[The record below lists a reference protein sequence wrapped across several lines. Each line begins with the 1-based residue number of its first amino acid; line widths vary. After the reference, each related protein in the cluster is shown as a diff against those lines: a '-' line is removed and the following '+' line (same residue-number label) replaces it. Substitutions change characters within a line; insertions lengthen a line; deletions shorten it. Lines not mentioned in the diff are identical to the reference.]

1 MSGLESS
8 IVKARKAENRGDF
21 AEAERIYGTVLEK
34 FPRNARA
41 RRGLDQVFKRRAL
54 EQLKADA
61 PPEPLMEQLAE
72 TYRQGQMAQVVTQA
86 EKLLES
92 YPRAVM
98 AYNLLGAAHLALG
111 RHPQAESALSRARAK
126 GIRHAPICNNH
137 GMALSRLGRM
147 PEAEAAY
154 REAIAIDP
162 GHAIAHN
169 NLGNVLKENQSFAE
183 ALACY
188 LQAIEIRPDY
198 ADAWNNMALALEGLG
213 RVEEAQ
219 ACYRKVLELKPD
231 HAPACCNLGNL
242 LAGQGD
248 LNSAIAFYEAAL
260 RFDPDYPEAHLNLG
274 NAYKRQDRI
283 AEATSA
289 YERAKVARPRYADAW
304 IEEAKALALNGR
316 LEEAITA
323 FGKALEIEPGN
334 QSAHAHRLFYQAHV
348 CDWSDREGWAAFG
361 TMADDAIQPWA
372 ALTFE
377 DDPAAQLRRSQ
388 AWASTTFSHLS
399 GSMPQPA
406 PAPDGRIRIGY
417 FTADFHDHPML
428 YLMAGLF
435 REHDRSKFEIFVYSY
450 GPKPVSEMREK
461 VLPYIDHVFEIR
473 DMPDKDVVELARG
486 HGIDIAIDRKGYTQN
501 ARPQLF
507 AHRLA
512 PIQINYLAYPG
523 SMGADFI
530 DYIVA
535 DPVIIP
541 EGEQH
546 HYSEKI
552 IYLPGSYQP
561 NDNRRE
567 IAQTATSRADFGLPE
582 DGFVFCS
589 FNQTYKIGPR
599 EFDIWMRLLDRVDGS
614 VLWLL
619 RSNAWAETNLRR
631 EAAKR
636 GVSPGRLIFADK
648 VPHAEHLARLKHA
661 DLFVDSFNVNAH
673 TTASD
678 ALWAGL
684 PVVTKIGRQ
693 FAARVSASLINAVGL
708 PELIVET
715 EEDYEA
721 LILDLA
727 TDPGKLS
734 AIRATLA
741 ENRLTRPL
749 FDTTSYTR
757 HLETAFET
765 VHQRRIDGQA
775 PATLTVSEA

>member
-1 MSGLESS
+1 MSGLEGTM
-8 IVKARKAENRGDF
+8 IKARNAEKRGDF

-41 RRGLDQVFKRRAL
+41 RRGLDEVFKKRAL
-54 EQLKADA
+54 EQLKTDA
-61 PPEPLMEQLAE
+61 PPQPLLEQLAE
-72 TYRQGQMAQVVTQA
+72 SYRQGQMTQVVTQA
-86 EKLLES
+86 EQLLAD

-111 RHPQAESALSRARAK
+111 QDSQAETALSRAREQ

-137 GMALSRLGRM
+137 GMALSRLGRRSD
-147 PEAEAAY
+147 AEAAY

-169 NLGNVLKENQSFAE
+169 NLGNILKENQRFAE

-188 LQAIEIRPDY
+188 LQAIELRPDY

-219 ACYRKVLELKPD
+219 ASYRKVLELKPD

-242 LAGQGD
+242 LAGLGD
-248 LNSAIAFYEAAL
+248 LDGAIELYEAAL
-260 RFDPDYPEAHLNLG
+260 RFDPDYPEAHFNLG

-289 YERAKVARPRYADAW
+289 YERAKAARPRYADACT
-304 IEEAKALALNGR
+304 EEGKALALNGR
-316 LEEAITA
+316 LEEAIAA
-323 FGKALEIEPGN
+323 FGEALEIEPGN

-361 TMADDAIQPWA
+361 EMADDAIQPWA

-388 AWASTTFSHLS
+388 VWARKTFPHVSAA
-399 GSMPQPA
+399 MPQPA

-450 GPKPVSEMREK
+450 GPQRVSEMREK

-473 DMPDKDVVELARG
+473 DMPDRDVVALARS
-486 HGIDIAIDRKGYTQN
+486 HGIDIAVDRKGYTQN

-561 NDNRRE
+561 NDNQRE
-567 IAQTATSRADFGLPE
+567 IAQTATSRADFRLPE

-599 EFDIWMRLLDRVDGS
+599 EFDIWMRLLGKVEGS
-614 VLWLL
+614 VLWLF
-619 RSNAWAETNLRR
+619 RSNHWAEANLRR
-631 EAAKR
+631 AAASR
-636 GVSPGRLIFADK
+636 GIDPNRLVFANK
-648 VPHAEHLARLKHA
+648 LPHAEHLARHKHA
-661 DLFVDSFNVNAH
+661 DLFLDTFNVNAH

-693 FAARVSASLINAVGL
+693 LAARVSASLIGAVGL
-708 PELIVET
+708 PELIAET

-721 LILDLA
+721 LILELA
-727 TDPGKLS
+727 TNPDRLA
-734 AIRATLA
+734 AIRAKLA
-741 ENRLTRPL
+741 ENRLTQPL
-749 FDTTSYTR
+749 FDSASYTR
-757 HLETAFET
+757 NLETAFEAI
-765 VHQRRIDGQA
+765 QGQA
-775 PATLTVSEA
+775 PATLTI